1 MTKVWKIISA
11 VVIIALLF
19 GALCLLVGLITG
31 GSTERVLG
39 IFNTTY
45 DIEGLKQA
53 YEQAIQNA
61 IGTQPLS

>member
-61 IGTQPLS
+61 LNTQPLN